1 MSAEIK
7 PSVSSKNFNKTK
19 GPKRTGIVAQWLYVI
34 SAVKISHT
42 LTIRTHT
49 RERAGSCRAR
59 RAQEERGN
67 HIIMRVPMLKE
78 RGASPTSLCIS
89 SEHKMA
95 DDDDW
100 MNDDIAIA
108 VPTAPEVG
116 QSATSAC
123 GLRSRCSLFCFLDSS
138 PGVISANV
146 CFWTLC
152 GLVSSCCCSEISNHS
167 R

>member
-1 MSAEIK
+1 M
-7 PSVSSKNFNKTK
+7 
-19 GPKRTGIVAQWLYVI
+19 AQWLYRYVI
-34 SAVKISHT
+34 SAVNLLHT
-42 LTIRTHT
+42 LTIRTH
-49 RERAGSCRAR
+49 ERAGCRCSCRAR

-138 PGVISANV
+138 PRVISANV